1 MFSELPLIAD
11 VVASQPR
18 DCLQPHFGVENVCG
32 CPPSGMSEL
41 SSLTGDRGWI
51 AGDRPPLLLLR
62 PQTVRCGRNES
73 FGDPASEMSL

>member
-41 SSLTGDRGWI
+41 SSLTGTG
-51 AGDRPPLLLLR
+51 A
-62 PQTVRCGRNES
+62 E
-73 FGDPASEMSL
+73 